1 MRRPAGMMF
10 KEARLE
16 NVGPIRQASIAS
28 HRLTVFVGPNNSGKS
43 IASRLIHAARRLGTS
58 SGPPAGPDGA
68 AAVLRGAG
76 IEWPDAVTRSMP
88 SGRLELGAGN
98 GAGGTVLNFGD
109 GAAAGGAAPQPPCS
123 DPAPAAEHGMYVP
136 SGRTGIVQS
145 FFTLLQAR
153 GDLADSLL
161 RALAGR
167 HGSGGAQPK
176 ALGTGPGTGRQMP
189 EYLEQFYGI
198 VLEALSRGLDRR
210 TEEMFSRVFPGSIR
224 SSKDAGPPEIVYVDP
239 LGFEARVGPAA
250 SGVAAVLPIMVAL
263 NRVGPAGMLVVEE
276 PEENVEPIRQLRLVD
291 EIVRA
296 ALGRRISLVLTT
308 HSDFVVHAVLGMVHS
323 GAIDPADLG
332 LYYFRRRRGS
342 YTDVEQIP
350 VNSAGEA
357 EQELFD
363 EALDALAKG
372 SVIPVPP

>member
-1 MRRPAGMMF
+1 MMF
-10 KEARLE
+10 EEARLE
-16 NVGPIRQASIAS
+16 NMGPIRQASIGA

-43 IASRLIHAARRLGTS
+43 IASRLIHAAHRLGPS
-58 SGPPAGPDGA
+58 SGPPAGPGGA

-88 SGRLELGAGN
+88 SGRLELAGN
-98 GAGGTVLNFGD
+98 GAGCTVLTFGD
-109 GAAAGGAAPQPPCS
+109 GAAAGGAAPPPPRP

-145 FFTLLQAR
+145 LFTLLQAR
-153 GDLADSLL
+153 GDLASSLL

-167 HGSGGAQPK
+167 DGLGGAQPE
-176 ALGTGPGTGRQMP
+176 ALGPGPGTGRQVP
-189 EYLEQFYGI
+189 EYLEQFYGT
-198 VLEALSRGLDRR
+198 VLEAFSRGLDRR

-224 SSKDAGPPEIVYVDP
+224 SSKGAGLPGIVYVDP
-239 LGFEARVGPAA
+239 FGFEARVGPAA

-263 NRVGPAGMLVVEE
+263 NRVAPAGLLVVEE
-276 PEENVEPIRQLRLVD
+276 PEESVEPIRQLRLVD
-291 EIVRA
+291 EIVQA
-296 ALGRRISLVLTT
+296 ALGRRINLVLTT

-342 YTDVEQIP
+342 YTDVERIP
-350 VNSAGEA
+350 VNGAGEA

>member
-10 KEARLE
+10 EEARLE
-16 NVGPIRQASIAS
+16 NMGPIRQALIGA

-43 IASRLIHAARRLGTS
+43 IASRLIHAARRLGPS
-58 SGPPAGPDGA
+58 SGPPTGPDGA

-88 SGRLELGAGN
+88 SGRLELGGN

-109 GAAAGGAAPQPPCS
+109 GAAAGGAAPPPPPCP

-136 SGRTGIVQS
+136 SGRAGIVQS
-145 FFTLLQAR
+145 LFTLLQTR

-167 HGSGGAQPK
+167 HVPGGAQPE

-198 VLEALSRGLDRR
+198 VLEAFSRGLDRR
-210 TEEMFSRVFPGSIR
+210 TEEMFSRVFPGSIKQ
-224 SSKDAGPPEIVYVDP
+224 SKAAGLPEIVYVDP
-239 LGFEARVGPAA
+239 HGFEARVGSAA
-250 SGVAAVLPIMVAL
+250 SGAAAVLPIMVAL

-296 ALGRRISLVLTT
+296 SLGRRISLVLTT

-342 YTDVEQIP
+342 YTDVERIP
-350 VNSAGEA
+350 VNGAGEA